1 MEYMTRKQVVTLLA
15 VAYRNNPVH
24 HAALL
29 TAYFTGAR
37 ISQVLQ
43 LTGDHVDMVEMK
55 VLMPA
60 SLKKGRKTA
69 SDLTPTGKPKTSR
82 KSKRRFY
89 RIHIDANPVYDM
101 RKLRELAKLT
111 GPNRLFGGLSR
122 QYLDLAIKR
131 YCREAGI
138 NQELAHAHCLRHSIA
153 MIIWD
158 ATQRPGA
165 ITHYLAHKD
174 ASSAYQYL
182 AENDGQLADEAVEK
196 HAF

>member
-1 MEYMTRKQVVTLLA
+1 MEYMTRKQVLTLLA
-15 VAYRNNPVH
+15 VAYNHNRIH

-29 TAYFTGAR
+29 TMYFTGAR
-37 ISQVLQ
+37 ISQVLS
-43 LTGDHVDMVEMK
+43 LTGNHVDSVEMK
-55 VLMPA
+55 IDMPPT
-60 SLKKGRKTA
+60 LKKGRKAA
-69 SDLTPTGKPKTSR
+69 SDLTPTGQPKASR

-89 RIHIDANPVYDM
+89 RLHIDANPVYDM
-101 RKLRELAKLT
+101 RVLCEIAKT
-111 GPNRLFGGLSR
+111 AGPARLFGGLSR
-122 QYLDLAIKR
+122 QYLDLSIKA

-138 NQELAHAHCLRHSIA
+138 NQAFAHAHCLRHSIA

-174 ASSAYQYL
+174 PSSAWQYL

-196 HAF
+196 NAF